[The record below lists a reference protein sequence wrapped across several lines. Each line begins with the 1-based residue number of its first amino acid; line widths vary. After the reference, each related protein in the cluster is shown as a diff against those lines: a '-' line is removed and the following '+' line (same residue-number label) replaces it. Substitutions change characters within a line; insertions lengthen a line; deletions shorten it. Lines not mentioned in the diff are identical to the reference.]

1 MRVVSKITVVAAAAA
16 TVLGVGLGPALA
28 DPNFTPAATDVVGVG
43 SDTTQLVMD
52 QIAKDY
58 DATHTPKLASWDAV
72 NPSTGGTGDPIATK
86 AGCATIPRPNGS
98 SAGIAAVD
106 PAKEVNPTGS
116 TGDRYCIDYAR
127 SSRGKATVAPFDPNW
142 LLWVGY
148 GKDAVSWTTPNSGT
162 GKPATLTIAQLKSIY
177 SANTGACLTWN
188 QVGGTSTAAILP
200 VLPQTSSGTRKFFL
214 TAIGVT
220 TVGTCTVNGSI
231 NIPGDTHNPVPIEE
245 NTGVSQSDSGGFLTG
260 NQYEFNTATNHANV
274 LFPYSV
280 ADWIAQTPAPRG
292 GGHATASSAPGI
304 LLQPQKVSGVSPI
317 LQHNGPPIT
326 IDTINP
332 AFTATLTRVVWNVME
347 NDGTQSAP
355 KIPAYLAPFFGPTGA
370 VCSDK
375 AAIQSYGFELLGTN
389 GSLCGTTFQAT
400 PTPAPQP

>member
-1 MRVVSKITVVAAAAA
+1 MRVASKIAVVAAAAA
-16 TVLGVGLGPALA
+16 TVVGVGLGPALA
-28 DPNFTPAATDVVGVG
+28 DPGFTPAATDVSGVG

-52 QIAKDY
+52 AIAAKY
-58 DATHTPKLASWDAV
+58 DAAHTPKLASFDAV
-72 NPSTGGTGDPIATK
+72 NPTTGGTGDPIVTK
-86 AGCATIPRPNGS
+86 TGCAAIPRPNGS

-106 PAKEVNPTGS
+106 PSKEINPTGS

-127 SSRGKATVAPFDPNW
+127 ASRGKATVAPFDPNW
-142 LLWVGY
+142 LVWVGY

-162 GKPATLTIAQLKSIY
+162 GKPATLTIAQLKAIY
-177 SANTGACLTWN
+177 QCQDTKWN
-188 QVGGTSTAAILP
+188 QVGGTSTATITPA
-200 VLPQTSSGTRKFFL
+200 LPQTSSGTRKFFL
-214 TAIGVT
+214 GAIGNPVLGNC
-220 TVGTCTVNGSI
+220 VVNGSI
-231 NIPGDTHNPVPIEE
+231 NIPGDTHNPVPLEE

-274 LFPYSV
+274 LYPYSV

-304 LLQPQKVSGVSPI
+304 LQQPQQVSGVSPV

-326 IDTINP
+326 IDTPNIP
-332 AFTATLTRVVWNVME
+332 AFSSVLTRVVWNVME
-347 NDGTQSAP
+347 NDGTQAAP
-355 KIPAYLAPFFGPTGA
+355 KIPAYLAPFFGATGA

-375 AAIQSYGFELLGTN
+375 ANIQSYGFALLGAN

-400 PTPAPQP
+400 PTTGTQP